1 MVSGHESTE
10 GEGPQP
16 GTPAKHVALR
26 RTKGDQK
33 VIGGV
38 AGGLARYLG
47 VEAVWVRIGFVAL
60 ALGWGS
66 GVLLYFILWIAIPQ
80 EKDSD
85 PVGVREGGG
94 KGGLILG
101 MALIAIGL
109 LTLLNRLVPW
119 LDDAF
124 WPLVLILAGVF
135 IVAAGSRRR

>member
-1 MVSGHESTE
+1 VSEHEQHE
-10 GEGPQP
+10 GEASQP
-16 GTPAKHVALR
+16 PTPAKHVAIR

-38 AGGLARYLG
+38 AGGLSRYLG
-47 VEAVWVRIGFVAL
+47 VDAVWVRIGFVAL

-66 GVLLYFILWIAIPQ
+66 GVLLYIILWIAIPE
-80 EKDSD
+80 EKDGD
-85 PVGVREGGG
+85 PVGAHEGSG